1 MLYYQTLAR
10 LNISD
15 KANVVVLPPVI
26 FVGALLLGLLIDF
39 MVPIRVLSR
48 TPALWLGALLILISI
63 PIFVSAMRELVKA
76 KTAFDVRK
84 PTTTIVRTGAFRF
97 SRNPIYLSMM
107 MLYLGT
113 ASLINSLWIYILLVP
128 ATIVLQIGVIWRE
141 ENYLEQKFG
150 EDYQH
155 YKAQVRRWI

>member
-1 MLYYQTLAR
+1 M
-10 LNISD
+10 SD

-26 FVGALLLGLLIDF
+26 FVVSLLLGLLIDF
-39 MVPIRVLSR
+39 MVPVRVLSR

-84 PTTTIVRTGAFRF
+84 PTTAIVRTGAFRF
-97 SRNPIYLSMM
+97 SRNPIYLAMI
-107 MLYLGT
+107 MLYLGI
-113 ASLINSLWIYILLVP
+113 ASLINSLWIYALLVP
-128 ATIVLQIGVIWRE
+128 AAIVLQIGVIWRE

-150 EDYQH
+150 EDYRH